1 MQFSKNVKITIGI
14 MCLTGVCALSSLV
27 GCSGNH
33 GTNKKTETTN
43 KVANETTGEVLNAGM
58 MKLED
63 DIFGN
68 ESYEQDTYKTVTG
81 EEVKSD
87 DERVVFYN
95 ATGYITP
102 DAWKEKGIMA
112 NSDGTDLNISF
123 FSTLFFEEINAMT
136 EEEAAS
142 VTPEEFEGRGV
153 SFGKLFYREGKG
165 DDTEASE
172 YGKKS
177 GFEICERVGT
187 YAGNTY
193 YIAYSNEKTR
203 EDFPG
208 LKDEEYK
215 EYEELTGEIK
225 NLKEHILVFKPMMD
239 SIAKGFANF
248 KAEDLEGNE
257 ITQDIFNQ
265 YDLTMINV
273 WATWCG
279 SCLAEMPDLVKLHNG
294 LNENVN
300 MISICIDATENKE
313 TAQKIMKTE
322 NAKFTTLMDNEQLK
336 ESILNNLGAVPTSIF
351 VDKEGNVVGKMV
363 EGARSLEEYESI
375 IEDKLTELQNQ

>member
-1 MQFSKNVKITIGI
+1 

-58 MKLED
+58 MNLED

-193 YIAYSNEKTR
+193 YIAYSKVQFTR
-203 EDFPG
+203 D
-208 LKDEEYK
+208 Y
-215 EYEELTGEIK
+215 TG
-225 NLKEHILVFKPMMD
+225 
-239 SIAKGFANF
+239 
-248 KAEDLEGNE
+248 
-257 ITQDIFNQ
+257 
-265 YDLTMINV
+265 
-273 WATWCG
+273 
-279 SCLAEMPDLVKLHNG
+279 
-294 LNENVN
+294 
-300 MISICIDATENKE
+300 
-313 TAQKIMKTE
+313 
-322 NAKFTTLMDNEQLK
+322 
-336 ESILNNLGAVPTSIF
+336 
-351 VDKEGNVVGKMV
+351 
-363 EGARSLEEYESI
+363 
-375 IEDKLTELQNQ
+375 

>member
-1 MQFSKNVKITIGI
+1 M
-14 MCLTGVCALSSLV
+14 TGVCALSSLV

-58 MKLED
+58 MNLED

-142 VTPEEFEGRGV
+142 VTPEEFEDVYKRQHLQFLRSCVQCGGYCSV
-153 SFGKLFYREGKG
+153 PFGSFPFVHRRER
-165 DDTEASE
+165 
-172 YGKKS
+172 
-177 GFEICERVGT
+177 C
-187 YAGNTY
+187 
-193 YIAYSNEKTR
+193 
-203 EDFPG
+203 
-208 LKDEEYK
+208 
-215 EYEELTGEIK
+215 
-225 NLKEHILVFKPMMD
+225 
-239 SIAKGFANF
+239 NF
-248 KAEDLEGNE
+248 S
-257 ITQDIFNQ
+257 DI
-265 YDLTMINV
+265 
-273 WATWCG
+273 
-279 SCLAEMPDLVKLHNG
+279 
-294 LNENVN
+294 
-300 MISICIDATENKE
+300 
-313 TAQKIMKTE
+313 
-322 NAKFTTLMDNEQLK
+322 
-336 ESILNNLGAVPTSIF
+336 
-351 VDKEGNVVGKMV
+351 
-363 EGARSLEEYESI
+363 
-375 IEDKLTELQNQ
+375 